1 MLRLIIL
8 AIIQSSLLAL
18 GQVFLKIAL
27 QRMAPFGCNW
37 VFLKSV
43 LVNWQF
49 ALSGI
54 AFATASLLW
63 MYMIKHFPL
72 SVAYP
77 LGSMSYVA
85 CMFMAIIF
93 FHEDVD
99 YTKWIGVFLIMAGC
113 AIIAK

>member
-8 AIIQSSLLAL
+8 AIVQSTLLAF

-27 QRMAPFGCNW
+27 QRMEPFAWSAHFFKSALTNW
-37 VFLKSV
+37 T
-43 LVNWQF
+43 F
-49 ALSGI
+49 ALSGLS
-54 AFATASLLW
+54 FASASILW

-77 LGSMSYVA
+77 LGSLSY
-85 CMFMAIIF
+85 AICLVTAVIF
-93 FHEDVD
+93 FHETVD

-113 AIIAK
+113 AIIAR